1 MKAFY
6 YSSASELNI
15 ACHFTIA
22 CGVALLVELHIF
34 LFNQLSI
41 TELFMRAKIS
51 LKLREKKELTQVDS
65 KGKKIKKPDLAA
77 H

>member
-1 MKAFY
+1 MKNFLQLYKKLTPEMGDAINRLFEFRIKSAMSFHFWRMRAFY

-34 LFNQLSI
+34 LFNQ
-41 TELFMRAKIS
+41 F
-51 LKLREKKELTQVDS
+51 Q
-65 KGKKIKKPDLAA
+65 
-77 H
+77 